1 MKISVI
7 SVIDK
12 VTDTARTTVIHC
24 VYLQLKDMELE
35 VSENTDVTILQ
46 PVQRHSGWESVHC
59 LIRKK
64 KRWFNQLRV
73 GYYPWI

>member
-46 PVQRHSGWESVHC
+46 PSSEASG
-59 LIRKK
+59 
-64 KRWFNQLRV
+64 
-73 GYYPWI
+73 